1 MDLQHLE
8 MMEKYVDVLQIGAR
22 NMQNF
27 KLLEA
32 VGESPLPVL
41 LKRGYECNFRRAT
54 ACFRIYSC

>member
-1 MDLQHLE
+1 MDVQHLE

-32 VGESPLPVL
+32 VGESKLQF
-41 LKRGYECNFRRAT
+41 Y
-54 ACFRIYSC
+54 